1 MATPLTLTA
10 PDGRAIAR
18 TYVHRMLN
26 YRYHWHRREY
36 ELCLLLQGRA
46 VYNRGEEVWALTP
59 GDLLLSDPGCA
70 HASCAQQPDTLAL
83 VLRFSADT
91 LPLSAKPG
99 RCVSL
104 GRCAVTAARPHPAT
118 PQLRHCAAGLITE
131 LARNDRFSA
140 GAARAWF
147 ALLTAELCRQFAGPS
162 ILCAT
167 EQETAAG
174 GAERVTEYLRLH
186 YAEKITLDDLA
197 DFTGYNR
204 TYLSTFFK
212 VHTGTNFH
220 EYLTRVRFQH
230 AVYDLTYTQ
239 KTLTQVALDNGFPEL
254 KLFNQRFRAAFE
266 QSPAQ
271 YRARLAPELLAPP
284 DLNRRYCD
292 PLGPEVAPLLQ
303 QWLARA

>member
-1 MATPLTLTA
+1 MADRLLLAA
-10 PDGRAIAR
+10 PDGTVLAQ

-36 ELCLLLQGRA
+36 ELCLVLQGRA
-46 VYNRGEEVWALTP
+46 VYNRGEEVWALGP
-59 GDLLLSDPGCA
+59 GDLLVCDPGCA
-70 HASCAQQPDTLAL
+70 HASCAQQPGSLAL
-83 VLRFSADT
+83 VLRFSAEA
-91 LPLSAKPG
+91 LPRKARPG
-99 RCVSL
+99 QCVSL
-104 GRCAVTAARPHPAT
+104 AGCTVTAGQPHPAAGA
-118 PQLRHCAAGLITE
+118 LRRCAAGLITE
-131 LARNDRFSA
+131 LARGDDFSA

-147 ALLTAELCRQFAGPS
+147 ALLTAELCRHFAGSP

-174 GAERVTEYLRLH
+174 GAERVTEYIRRH
-186 YAEKITLDDLA
+186 YTEKLTLDDLA
-197 DFTGYNR
+197 AFTGYNR

-230 AVYDLTYTQ
+230 AVYDLTYTT

-271 YRARLAPELLAPP
+271 YRARLSPDLLAAP
-284 DLNRRYCD
+284 DQGRRYCD
-292 PLGPEVAPLLQ
+292 PLGPEAGPVLQ
-303 QWLARA
+303 QWLGG